1 MRAAELRTSK
11 MLVYFHHGDSGVC
24 GDGERHVGDRAL
36 RDIDTVHQLLG
47 VHVDRVECEALHGF
61 LLILVRSSLKIQL
74 SFLPSD
80 PPWRCLSCLFLS
92 GLCQP

>member
-1 MRAAELRTSK
+1 M
-11 MLVYFHHGDSGVC
+11 V
-24 GDGERHVGDRAL
+24 GDGEGHVGDGTL
-36 RDIDTVHQLLG
+36 RDVDAVDQLLG
-47 VHVDRVECEALHGF
+47 VHVDRVECEALHSF